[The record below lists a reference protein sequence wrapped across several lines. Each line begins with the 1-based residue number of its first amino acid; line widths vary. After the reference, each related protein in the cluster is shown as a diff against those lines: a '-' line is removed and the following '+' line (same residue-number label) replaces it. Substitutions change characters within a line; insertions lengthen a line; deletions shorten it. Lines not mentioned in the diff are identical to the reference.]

1 MESDTDIWNMSL
13 AQGSADAVRARVTH
27 TGVGVLDRTMAVLDA
42 VERGARSFTQ
52 IVEATGYTRS
62 TTHRLVKALEEHGL
76 LMTAGGRGYRLGPRL
91 LGLALAAMR
100 DLPLR
105 DLAHPALERLA
116 RDTTESAQLYVREGD
131 RRVCID
137 AVESTAELRTI
148 VAVGASLPLT
158 KGSAGKVLLAWAE
171 DRDLGRLMATAVD
184 PPDRPGL
191 ERQMAA
197 ARRRGW
203 AASVGERETGVAS
216 VSAPVFDREGTLIAA
231 VSVSGPANRIGT
243 GGGKRYAPAV
253 AAAAAQIQEALT
265 NASG

>member
-1 MESDTDIWNMSL
+1 MGARD
-13 AQGSADAVRARVTH
+13 AGVGS
-27 TGVGVLDRTMAVLDA
+27 GVGVLDRSMAVLEA

-52 IVEATGYTRS
+52 IVAATGFTRS

-91 LGLALAAMR
+91 LGLAAAAMR

-116 RDTTESAQLYVREGD
+116 QETEESTQLYVRDGD

-158 KGSAGKVLLAWAE
+158 KGSAGKVFLAWAG
-171 DRDLGRLMATAVD
+171 DRDRERLLDTVVD
-184 PPDRPGL
+184 ARDVGTL
-191 ERQMAA
+191 ERQIAVV
-197 ARRRGW
+197 RRRGW
-203 AASVGERETGVAS
+203 ASSVGEREAGVAS
-216 VSAPVFDREGTLIAA
+216 VSAPVFDRRGALMAA

-243 GGGKRYAPAV
+243 GGGARYSPAV
-253 AAAAAQIQEALT
+253 TAAAQGITEALSK
-265 NASG
+265 ASG

>member
-1 MESDTDIWNMSL
+1 MT
-13 AQGSADAVRARVTH
+13 
-27 TGVGVLDRTMAVLDA
+27 VLGA

-52 IVEATGYTRS
+52 IVEATGFTRS

-91 LGLALAAMR
+91 LGLAAAAMR

-116 RDTTESAQLYVREGD
+116 WATAESAQLYVRDGD

-158 KGSAGKVLLAWAE
+158 KGSAGKVFLAWADTS
-171 DRDLGRLMATAVD
+171 DRERLLSGIPD
-184 PPDRPGL
+184 PKD
-191 ERQMAA
+191 MAA
-197 ARRRGW
+197 LARQIAATRRRGW
-203 AASVGERETGVAS
+203 ASSVGERETGVAS
-216 VSAPVFDREGTLIAA
+216 VSAPVFDRTGDLLAA

-243 GGGKRYAPAV
+243 GGGTRYASAV
-253 AAAAAQIQEALT
+253 RAAADQIAEALT
-265 NASG
+265 DASG